1 MNRSPF
7 SDQRFT
13 MIRFAKIAAYVSLA
27 VAIVPQVAAAAEDAV
42 QLTSVSAIAT
52 EYKGKMLYT
61 ATGDRLAAVYR
72 VGADGAAQIILNGK
86 MVAVPAAS
94 LAAAD
99 GKLVTNL
106 SKRDLLAAR

>member
-1 MNRSPF
+1 
-7 SDQRFT
+7 
-13 MIRFAKIAAYVSLA
+13 MIRFAKIAAYVSLTVA
-27 VAIVPQVAAAAEDAV
+27 VVPQVAAADDAV
-42 QLTSVSAIAT
+42 QLTSASTIAT

-61 ATGDRLAAVYR
+61 ASGDRLAAVYR

-106 SKRDLLAAR
+106 SKRDLLTAR

>member
-1 MNRSPF
+1 
-7 SDQRFT
+7 

-27 VAIVPQVAAAAEDAV
+27 VAVVPQVAAADDAV
-42 QLTSVSAIAT
+42 QLTSASTIAT

-61 ATGDRLAAVYR
+61 ASGDRLAAVYR

-106 SKRDLLAAR
+106 SKRDLLTAH